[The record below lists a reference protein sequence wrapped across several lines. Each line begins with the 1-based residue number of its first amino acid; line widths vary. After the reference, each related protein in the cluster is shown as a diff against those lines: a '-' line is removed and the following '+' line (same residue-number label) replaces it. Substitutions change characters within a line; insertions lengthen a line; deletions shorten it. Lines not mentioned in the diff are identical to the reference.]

1 MGQVVSFYSFKGGTG
16 RSTSLSNIAYQ
27 LAKEGASVGCMDFD
41 LSAAGLHWIYDIG
54 PNRVANTKSIH
65 NRLSSEKA
73 NSGDMDDY
81 IIDLARSYRDDDIQG
96 ELYLMPG
103 EVDGSVVQEIK
114 QNAGTMHRKMR
125 EIIGDFEARYDLD
138 YLFLDSRSGISSQA
152 MPIFDQADILL
163 TFTRWTH
170 QHKLGTSE
178 LISWILGTQV
188 ELDDVICMAS
198 NVPNSVPESKIAE
211 WVTHELHHDVEKF
224 QVVNES
230 ELLKEKERILTKEK
244 TDSKAAKQYRKVADV
259 IDSI

>member
-65 NRLSSEKA
+65 NRLNSEQA

-81 IIDLARSYRDDDIQG
+81 IIDLARSYRDDDIPG

-103 EVDGSVVQEIK
+103 EVDGTAVQEIK
-114 QNAGTMHRKMR
+114 QNAETMHRKMR

-138 YLFLDSRSGISSQA
+138 YLFLDSRSGISTQA
-152 MPIFDQADILL
+152 VPIFDKADMVL

-170 QHKLGTSE
+170 QHKSGTAE
-178 LISWILGTQV
+178 LLSWIFETPV
-188 ELDDVICMAS
+188 ELNDVICMAS
-198 NVPNSVPESKIAE
+198 NVPNSVPESEISE
-211 WVTHELHHDVEKF
+211 WVTHELHHRVEKF
-224 QVVNES
+224 QVINES

-244 TDSKAAKQYRKVADV
+244 PDSKAAKQYGKVADV
-259 IDSI
+259 IDST